1 MVSFTTVGH
10 FISHP
15 TKITNMPKVV
25 PEYKEEAK
33 ARILN
38 TATEMFLEKGYKK
51 TKMTEIARKLGVSK
65 GALYQYYNS
74 KEELLIE
81 AIKNGEQ
88 FKRSS
93 IFSKMKHSQIK
104 QLSTKKYF
112 DKMIQSTTKIDKLGV
127 EIASMA
133 LHNIELMKGVRSFYL
148 DEVNIVQDFFDK
160 AKEAGVIKPDL
171 DARVIAVSILSL
183 RSGLRGFTNTSESP
197 ETIYATWK
205 LQIDLLLREIMV

>member
-1 MVSFTTVGH
+1 MVSFATVGH

-81 AIKNGEQ
+81 AIKSGEQ

-133 LHNIELMKGVRSFYL
+133 LHNTELMKGVRSFYL

-160 AKEAGVIKPDL
+160 AKEAGVIKPDS
-171 DARVIAVSILSL
+171 DTRVIAVSILSL

-205 LQIDLLLREIMV
+205 LQIDLLLKEIMV